1 MCQLPRSQA
10 GDVKRPRW
18 ILCTLGLLLSQGT
31 LRLGNPP
38 LLCKLAF
45 CPGGRQ
51 DFSPQDCSP
60 QTQPWVVVWTKSGQG
75 LAFFAGTLRA
85 QRSGPMVDCHFQ
97 ESPKVLWRILIIKL
111 AAIYWASPCSK
122 HSAHAQYGLI
132 CTLAT
137 RWCSSMTVYT

>member
-1 MCQLPRSQA
+1 MCQLPKSQA

-45 CPGGRQ
+45 CPEGRQ

-60 QTQPWVVVWTKSGQG
+60 QTQPWVGGLDKEWLGLSILCWDTQG
-75 LAFFAGTLRA
+75 SALRAHGGLPLPRVTQGTLTY
-85 QRSGPMVDCHFQ
+85 
-97 ESPKVLWRILIIKL
+97 IIIKL
-111 AAIYWASPCSK
+111 AAVYWASLCSK

-132 CTLAT
+132 CILAT